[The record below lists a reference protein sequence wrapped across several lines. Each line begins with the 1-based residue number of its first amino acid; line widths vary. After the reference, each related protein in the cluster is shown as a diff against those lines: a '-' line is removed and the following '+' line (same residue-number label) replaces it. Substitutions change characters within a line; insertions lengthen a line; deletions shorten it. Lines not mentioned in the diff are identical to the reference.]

1 LQFNLVDSHGKHLGC
16 TAGEASATVSYFGVM
31 HVGDMATLQVDMV
44 NKTATCG
51 PGVRDITS
59 KLPDGLLFPCGHC
72 NGVPLGGYLKMLG
85 GGFGAPQNA
94 SCFFAFVELIYF

>member
-1 LQFNLVDSHGKHLGC
+1 MGNILV
-16 TAGEASATVSYFGVM
+16 ARQGEQVQQLFWSD
-31 HVGDMATLQVDMV
+31 VGDMATLQVDMV

-51 PGVRDITS
+51 PGVRDIIS

-85 GGFGAPQNA
+85 GGFGAQNT
-94 SCFFAFVELIYF
+94 SCFFAFVELIYL